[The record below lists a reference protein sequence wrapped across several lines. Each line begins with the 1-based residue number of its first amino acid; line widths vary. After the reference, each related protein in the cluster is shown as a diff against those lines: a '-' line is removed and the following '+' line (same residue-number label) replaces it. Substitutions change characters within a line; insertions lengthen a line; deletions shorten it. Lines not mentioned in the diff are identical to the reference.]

1 MKADLLPPVA
11 ALQAFLDQSVVLW
24 NQPGDQP
31 APHSQAALELAGFA
45 RSESIGTAY
54 SQATLAFESAADYS
68 MALVKT
74 LTPPGQSIACWGCA
88 RSIVESSALATWL
101 WDTKINARQRVQRS
115 LVFRHEG
122 LVQQL
127 KLARASKGHLDQKKA
142 IARLNQ
148 VEYIALELGM
158 AKVVDKKGRKDIAW
172 EMVMPTVT
180 EIVTEILKK
189 EETYRMLSAIVHGHH
204 WALRSLAFT
213 LTNENRDI
221 FPGVK
226 GGYLEKHLDYSAII
240 YLCIE
245 TLNCLTS
252 PVLMKFKLF
261 GWDARPMAILIQRTQ
276 KELADLQQNQA
287 SAGGSQVNGGGV
299 D

>member
-11 ALQAFLDQSVVLW
+11 ALQAFLDQSVGLW

-54 SQATLAFESAADYS
+54 SQAFLLFEAAADYS

-74 LTPPGQSIACWGCA
+74 LTEPAQSVAPWVCA
-88 RSIVESSALATWL
+88 RSVVEAAGLATWL
-101 WDTKINARQRVQRS
+101 WDTKINAFQRVQRS
-115 LVFRHEG
+115 LAFWYEG
-122 LVQQL
+122 LRQ
-127 KLARASKGHLDQKKA
+127 KSNLAQVSKGYLDQDKTN
-142 IARLNQ
+142 ARLAE
-148 VEYIALELGM
+148 VEQIALALGM
-158 AKVVDKKGRKDIAW
+158 AKIAGKKGMRGIILEKK
-172 EMVMPTVT
+172 MPKVT
-180 EIVTEILKK
+180 EIVKEVLGK
-189 EETYRMLSAIVHGHH
+189 EENYRLLSAIVHGHH
-204 WALRSLAFT
+204 WALQSLAFT
-213 LTNENRDI
+213 LANENQDI

-287 SAGGSQVNGGGV
+287 SAG
-299 D
+299 